1 MIVITLVYIG
11 FIVFAVAEVIAIG
24 TIGTLMEGMRR
35 KCDANEIAISDLQD
49 DIFYLKLEIAK
60 LKATNVHTNYYSRAA

>member
-1 MIVITLVYIG
+1 MITLVYIG
-11 FIVFAVAEVIAIG
+11 FIVFVVSAVIAIG

-35 KCDANEIAISDLQD
+35 KCDANELLISDLQD

-60 LKATNVHTNYYSRAA
+60 LKSKTIPITNYSRAA

>member
-1 MIVITLVYIG
+1 MITLVYIG
-11 FIVFAVAEVIAIG
+11 FIVFVVASVIAIG

-35 KCDANEIAISDLQD
+35 KCEANELLISDLQD

-60 LKATNVHTNYYSRAA
+60 FKSKTIPIHHYSREA

>member
-1 MIVITLVYIG
+1 MITLVYIG
-11 FIVFAVAEVIAIG
+11 FIVFVVAAVIAIG

-35 KCDANEIAISDLQD
+35 KCDANELLISDLQD

-60 LKATNVHTNYYSRAA
+60 LKSKNAPITNYSRAA